1 MELYTLLRRAV
12 KRGVLLKTRRVID
25 LNFNQKSIAINRQEA
40 GCWGRRSARRF
51 GSLVSLFNPR
61 NASSVLFLYRGGIW

>member
-25 LNFNQKSIAINRQEA
+25 LNFNQNPSPSTAKRPDVGVA
-40 GCWGRRSARRF
+40 AR
-51 GSLVSLFNPR
+51 LVGL
-61 NASSVLFLYRGGIW
+61 ALW